1 MRPIC
6 RRNQQWLTGKQA
18 AAAANGG
25 GDAMDAIMR
34 RAGNLSGGE
43 QTVIE
48 LCAAVKMQLSF
59 LYSFFAGSLC
69 AANENRALTW
79 NVNVMHRRQ

>member
-6 RRNQQWLTGKQA
+6 RRNQQWLTGKRAA
-18 AAAANGG
+18 AAAANG

-48 LCAAVKMQLSF
+48 LCARARGENATLISLLLLRRHAV
-59 LYSFFAGSLC
+59 C
-69 AANENRALTW
+69 APPMKTARSRSHGT
-79 NVNVMHRRQ
+79 